1 MFEEVTGCFLNS
13 LAVGE
18 IALAE
23 NVRNDWQIFCT
34 QELLGNRLF
43 NLRWECLGMPLQI
56 CFKNRINRDN
66 YSPKCTAEL

>member
-1 MFEEVTGCFLNS
+1 MFEEISGCFLDC

-18 IALAE
+18 TALAR

-43 NLRWECLGMPLQI
+43 KVEVGVSGNAFTDLL
-56 CFKNRINRDN
+56 
-66 YSPKCTAEL
+66 